1 MSAIEEQ
8 WREGPSLLESLWRFR
23 TIILVVTVVAA
34 LLGYLLSV
42 LQDPIYEASAR
53 LYLEE
58 PTQQQVVGE
67 VPRGIDALTFVPQQ
81 QERITSRPVLEAT
94 SRLLDE
100 QVSPDEIAER
110 VETSSQPELLTIS
123 IAGSG
128 DTPEEAARL
137 ATATGEAYQEVQTQ
151 ASIGRADE
159 AIEQLSVARQQIEA
173 DLAELQQRLVA
184 SPDNPVLA
192 EQVAGLIAR
201 VGELDARIE
210 ELRVNAVFQG
220 SGVALFETA
229 TIPNSPASP
238 RPLLN
243 AALTGI
249 LGFAL
254 ASAWAYWQAGR
265 TQRVEN
271 RGDPARILE
280 VPLLG
285 EVPKYRVNARAPL
298 ARQLELGHNAS
309 ESYQFVLASVEYAL
323 ADLGGTSLLVTSAA
337 PGQGKT
343 STALQLALAACRDG
357 RRVVAVDA
365 DVRMQGLSRYLDM
378 PDARGLTTLAAT
390 ELDVADVVLPL
401 EAGGTVLPVVPAG
414 PQVED
419 PSVFFRLPSFRKAM
433 QRVRNEA
440 ELVVVDASPLLAVA
454 DTIAMAGQVD
464 GIVVVVDHEAEL
476 AQLEQM
482 RERFAFV
489 STPILGYV
497 YNRAPSTSVSSYG
510 YSARDLH

>member
-1 MSAIEEQ
+1 MSTIEEQ
-8 WREGPSLLESLWRFR
+8 WRDGPSLLESLWRYKE
-23 TIILVVTVVAA
+23 TILAVAVAAA
-34 LLGYLLSV
+34 LLGYLLSL
-42 LQDPIYEASAR
+42 LQDPVYEASAR

-58 PTQQQVVGE
+58 PALQQVVGE

-100 QVSPDEIAER
+100 RLSPAQIAER
-110 VETSSQPELLTIS
+110 VETSSQPELLTIT
-123 IAGSG
+123 ITAEG
-128 DTPEEAARL
+128 DDPESAARL
-137 ATATGEAYQEVQTQ
+137 ATAVAEAYQEVQTQ

-159 AIEQLSVARQQIEA
+159 AIAQLSVARDEIEQ
-173 DLAELQQRLVA
+173 DLEELQQRLVA
-184 SPDNPVLA
+184 SPENPVLA
-192 EQVAGLIAR
+192 DQVEGLIAR
-201 VGELDARIE
+201 IGDLDSRIE

-229 TIPNSPASP
+229 TLPNVPSAP
-238 RPLLN
+238 RPLIN
-243 AALTGI
+243 AILTGV

-265 TQRVEN
+265 SQRVES
-271 RGDPARILE
+271 RGDAAQVLQ

-285 EVPKYRVNARAPL
+285 EVPRYRVNRNVPL
-298 ARQLELGHNAS
+298 ARQLELPPVAA
-309 ESYQFVLASVEYAL
+309 ESYQFVLTSIEYAL
-323 ADLGGTSLLVTSAA
+323 SDLGGTSLLVTSAA

-343 STALQLALAACRDG
+343 STAVQLALAASRDG

-365 DVRMQGLSRYLDM
+365 DVRMQGLSRYLEV

-390 ELDVADVVLPL
+390 DLDVADVVLPL
-401 EAGGTVLPVVPAG
+401 EAGGTTLPVVPAG
-414 PQVED
+414 PHVED

-464 GIVVVVDHEAEL
+464 GIVIVIEHGADL

-497 YNRAPSTSVSSYG
+497 YNRAPSTAVSTYG
-510 YSARDLH
+510 YTASTK